1 MTVENNEIQQASV
14 KKSRIFGVL
23 KVLKQLQR
31 VRVVHEND
39 YQVINIYHE
48 QRYVPDFLFEWCP
61 HKQHYRA
68 YIHVGDSINDEKTRA
83 GYCIF
88 TMGTSLTA
96 IGFCT
101 MYQFILKNRAN
112 SKSQAE

>member
-1 MTVENNEIQQASV
+1 MTNVATQTNVEKTKQIKIYGILRALNQLPKVEVQKEDDYSGIMICHDQQ
-14 KKSRIFGVL
+14 
-23 KVLKQLQR
+23 
-31 VRVVHEND
+31 
-39 YQVINIYHE
+39 
-48 QRYVPDFLFEWCP
+48 YVPDFEFVWCP
-61 HKQHYRA
+61 NKKHYRV
-68 YIHVGDSINDEKTRA
+68 YILVASVGQQKTRA

>member
-1 MTVENNEIQQASV
+1 MTNVAAQTNVEKTKQIKICGILRALNQLPKVEVQKEDDYNSIMICHDQQ
-14 KKSRIFGVL
+14 
-23 KVLKQLQR
+23 
-31 VRVVHEND
+31 
-39 YQVINIYHE
+39 
-48 QRYVPDFLFEWCP
+48 YVPDFEFVWCP
-61 HKQHYRA
+61 NKKHYRV
-68 YIHVGDSINDEKTRA
+68 YILVASVGQQKTRA

-88 TMGTSLTA
+88 TVGTSLTA